1 MKPLFKAMLKS
12 MMAVVVAA
20 SAALVV
26 PVTVVCAQEAPAA
39 AAPKKQRKSTGTL
52 SEGTY
57 RQLERIHDLIG
68 KNKNAEALEKSQ
80 SLLERVG
87 NDYERAVVRQTMA
100 FIYIS
105 QNNYKSA
112 IAAFEDALKL
122 DALPQQPYEQ
132 MLFNVA
138 QLYFQDGQT
147 AKAIER
153 MEAYFRE
160 ATVEPPA
167 DANILLASA
176 YSDQKRF
183 RDALPQVDKALSKV
197 KEPKES
203 WLQLKLALH
212 YELKQFPQCAEV
224 LLQLISLV
232 PAKEDY
238 WKQLSSILF
247 EIQKDKESLAV
258 LALADRQ
265 GFLDTE
271 SELRNLAN
279 IYLLLDIPYKAAQ
292 ILERGLQQKLL
303 KEDEKTLQLTGDAWT
318 MAREYA
324 KAEVVLKRAA
334 GISDSG
340 EIYYRLG
347 QIYIEDERWKDALDV
362 LSKAQSK
369 GIKKMGDAAYLEGI
383 AAFQAGNRKRAVD
396 ALRKAQGYDDS
407 RNGAS
412 QWLNH
417 IAQIE
422 DAEAQAQAA
431 IAAATEEG
439 KDAKAEGAAKN

>member
-1 MKPLFKAMLKS
+1 MKAPFKAMLKS
-12 MMAVVVAA
+12 TM
-20 SAALVV
+20 AALVASGV
-26 PVTVVCAQEAPAA
+26 LFALPAEVVHAQEAAKE
-39 AAPKKQRKSTGTL
+39 APKKQRKSTGTL

>member
-1 MKPLFKAMLKS
+1 MMLR
-12 MMAVVVAA
+12 VLRTVAT
-20 SAALVV
+20 ALVAVSVLAAV
-26 PVTVVCAQEAPAA
+26 PVSSVHAQE
-39 AAPKKQRKSTGTL
+39 APKKQRKASGTL

-87 NDYERAVVRQTMA
+87 NDYEKAVVRQTMA
-100 FIYIS
+100 FIYVS
-105 QNNYKSA
+105 QNNYKAA
-112 IAAFEDALKL
+112 IAAFEEALKL

-132 MLFNVA
+132 MLYNVA

-147 AKAIER
+147 DTAIRR
-153 MEAYFRE
+153 MEQYFAE
-160 ATVEPPA
+160 ATTEPPA
-167 DANILLASA
+167 DAHILLASA
-176 YSDQKRF
+176 YADRKRF
-183 RDALPQVDKALSKV
+183 REALPQVDKALDKV

-224 LLQLISLV
+224 LLKLISV
-232 PAKEDY
+232 APAKEDY

-271 SELRNLAN
+271 GELRNLAN

-292 ILERGLQQKLL
+292 ILERGLEQKIL
-303 KEDEKTLQLTGDAWT
+303 KADEKTLSLTGDAWT
-318 MAREYA
+318 MAREYD

-334 GISDSG
+334 TISESG

-347 QIYIEDERWKDALDV
+347 QIFVEDERWKDALEA

-383 AAFQAGNRKRAVD
+383 AAFQSGNRKRAID
-396 ALRKAQGYDDS
+396 SLRKAQNYDES
-407 RNGAS
+407 RSAAG

-422 DAEAQAQAA
+422 EAEAQAA
-431 IAAATEEG
+431 IATAESKA
-439 KDAKAEGAAKN
+439 DKAEEDGAAKN

>member
-1 MKPLFKAMLKS
+1 MKPPVKSAMFKS
-12 MMAVVVAA
+12 MMAALVAV
-20 SAALVV
+20 SALLVV
-26 PVTVVCAQEAPAA
+26 PVSVVHAQDAPAA
-39 AAPKKQRKSTGTL
+39 AAKKQRKSSGTL

-68 KNKNAEALEKSQ
+68 KNKNEEALEKSKA
-80 SLLERVG
+80 LLERVG

-105 QNNYKSA
+105 QNNYKA
-112 IAAFEDALKL
+112 ALAAFEEALQL

-147 AKAIER
+147 DKAIDR
-153 MEAYFRE
+153 MERYFRE
-160 ATVEPPA
+160 ATVEPIA
-167 DANILLASA
+167 DAHILLASA
-176 YSDQKRF
+176 YSDRKRF
-183 RDALPQVDKALSKV
+183 ADALPQVDKALSKV

-224 LLQLISLV
+224 LLRLISLV

-271 SELRNLAN
+271 AEVRNLAN

-292 ILERGLQQKLL
+292 LLERGLQQKVL

-318 MAREYA
+318 MAREYT
-324 KAEVVLKRAA
+324 KAEAVLKRAA

-347 QIYIEDERWKDALDV
+347 QIYVEDERWKDALEA

-369 GIKKMGDAAYLEGI
+369 GVKKMGDAAYLEGI
-383 AAFQAGNRKRAVD
+383 AAFQLGNRKRAVD
-396 ALRKAQGYDDS
+396 ALHKAQGYDDS

-422 DAEAQAQAA
+422 DAETQAQAA
-431 IAAATEEG
+431 MAAAEEAKG
-439 KDAKAEGAAKN
+439 AKAEDPAKN

>member
-1 MKPLFKAMLKS
+1 MLR
-12 MMAVVVAA
+12 ALTITA
-20 SAALVV
+20 SALLVV
-26 PVTVVCAQEAPAA
+26 GLLTAIPAGNAQAQESAA
-39 AAPKKQRKSTGTL
+39 AQAAPKKKERKASGTL

-80 SLLERVG
+80 ALLERVG

-100 FIYIS
+100 FIYVS
-105 QNNYKSA
+105 QNNYKAA
-112 IAAFEDALKL
+112 IAAFEEALKL

-132 MLFNVA
+132 MLYNVA

-147 AKAIER
+147 DRAIQSMER
-153 MEAYFRE
+153 YFAE
-160 ATVEPPA
+160 ATTEPPA
-167 DANILLASA
+167 DAHILLASA
-176 YSDQKRF
+176 YADRKRF
-183 RDALPQVDKALSKV
+183 ADALPQVDKALAKV

-224 LLQLISLV
+224 LLRLVSLV

-247 EIQKDKESLAV
+247 EIQKDRESLAV

-271 SELRNLAN
+271 GELRNLAN
-279 IYLLLDIPYKAAQ
+279 IYLLLNIPYKAAQ
-292 ILERGLQQKLL
+292 ILERGLEQKIL
-303 KEDEKTLQLTGDAWT
+303 KADEKTLQLLGDAWT
-318 MAREYA
+318 MAREYD
-324 KAEVVLKRAA
+324 KAEAALKRAA
-334 GISDSG
+334 AISDSG

-347 QIYIEDERWKDALDV
+347 QIYIEDERWKDALEV
-362 LSKAQSK
+362 LPKAQAK
-369 GIKKMGDAAYLEGI
+369 GIKKMGDAAYLEGV
-383 AAFQAGNRKRAVD
+383 AAFQAGNRKRAVE
-396 ALRKAQGYDDS
+396 ALRKAQGYDES
-407 RNGAS
+407 RNNAT

-422 DAEAQAQAA
+422 EAEAQAA
-431 IAAATEEG
+431 IAAAEA
-439 KDAKAEGAAKN
+439 KADKAEGGSAKN

>member
-1 MKPLFKAMLKS
+1 MRRALRTVATALL
-12 MMAVVVAA
+12 AVSVLAA
-20 SAALVV
+20 V
-26 PVTVVCAQEAPAA
+26 PVPSAQAQEAPN
-39 AAPKKQRKSTGTL
+39 KQRKATGTL

-80 SLLERVG
+80 ALLERVG
-87 NDYERAVVRQTMA
+87 NDYERAIVRQTMA
-100 FIYIS
+100 FIYVS
-105 QNNYKSA
+105 QNNYKAA
-112 IAAFEDALKL
+112 IAAFEEALKL

-132 MLFNVA
+132 MLYNVA

-147 AKAIER
+147 DRAIQR
-153 MEAYFRE
+153 MEQYFAE
-160 ATVEPPA
+160 ATTEPPA
-167 DANILLASA
+167 DSHILLASA
-176 YSDQKRF
+176 YADRKRF
-183 RDALPQVDKALSKV
+183 REALPQVDKALDKV

-224 LLQLISLV
+224 LLKLISV
-232 PAKEDY
+232 APAKEDY

-271 SELRNLAN
+271 GELRNLAN
-279 IYLLLDIPYKAAQ
+279 MYLLLDVPYKAAQ
-292 ILERGLQQKLL
+292 ILERGLEQKVL
-303 KEDEKTLQLTGDAWT
+303 KSDEKTLNLLGEAWS
-318 MAREYA
+318 MAREYT
-324 KAEVVLKRAA
+324 KAAEAYQRAA
-334 GISDSG
+334 AISGSG

-347 QIYIEDERWKDALDV
+347 QVYFEDERWKDVLDV
-362 LSKAQSK
+362 LEKAQAK
-369 GIKKMGDAAYLEGI
+369 GVKKPGDAAFLEGV
-383 AAFQAGNRKRAVD
+383 AAFQSGSRKRAVD
-396 ALRKAQGYDDS
+396 ALRRAQKYDES
-407 RNGAS
+407 RANAT

-422 DAEAQAQAA
+422 ETEAQAA
-431 IAAATEEG
+431 IAAAE
-439 KDAKAEGAAKN
+439 AKAAKAEEEGAAKN

>member
-1 MKPLFKAMLKS
+1 MTMLRALKA
-12 MMAVVVAA
+12 AT
-20 SAALVV
+20 AALVAICV
-26 PVTVVCAQEAPAA
+26 LAVAPVSTASAQGAQ
-39 AAPKKQRKSTGTL
+39 KKERKASGTL

-68 KNKNAEALEKSQ
+68 KNKNSEALEKAQ
-80 SLLERVG
+80 ALVDRVG
-87 NDYERAVVRQTMA
+87 NDYEKAVVRQTMA

-105 QNNYKSA
+105 QNNYKAA
-112 IAAFEDALKL
+112 IAAFEEALKL

-132 MLFNVA
+132 MLYNVA

-147 AKAIER
+147 DRTIQR
-153 MEAYFRE
+153 MEAYFAE
-160 ATVEPPA
+160 AMTPPVA
-167 DANILLASA
+167 DAHILLASA
-176 YSDQKRF
+176 YAERKRF
-183 RDALPQVDKALSKV
+183 ADALPQVDTALSKV

-224 LLQLISLV
+224 LLRLVSLV

-258 LALADRQ
+258 LALAERQ

-279 IYLLLDIPYKAAQ
+279 IYLLLNIPYKAAE
-292 ILERGLQQKLL
+292 ILERGLEQKIL
-303 KEDEKTLQLTGDAWT
+303 KADEKILQLTGDAWT
-318 MAREYA
+318 MAREYG

-334 GISDSG
+334 TLSDSG
-340 EIYYRLG
+340 ETYYRLG
-347 QIYIEDERWKDALDV
+347 QIFVEDERWKDALDA
-362 LSKAQSK
+362 LDKAQAK
-369 GIKKMGDAAYLEGI
+369 GVKRMGDAAYLEGV
-383 AAFQAGNRKRAVD
+383 AAFQAGNRKRAIES
-396 ALRKAQGYDDS
+396 LRKAQNYDAS
-407 RNGAS
+407 RNAAS

-422 DAEAQAQAA
+422 EAEAQAAL
-431 IAAATEEG
+431 AAAA
-439 KDAKAEGAAKN
+439 AKAAAAEDAAKAN